1 MRKLM
6 NLVLDLLFPPRCPFC
21 STLLKEYEHD
31 LCRRCRKEL
40 PWTRAGATIQRFR
53 HVESCVSPLF
63 YEGSV
68 RESLLRFKFSGL
80 YSYASAYAELMRQ
93 TLQES
98 DLSFERI
105 TWVPVSEKRLK
116 KRGYDQGKLLA
127 EEISR
132 LTEKPCE
139 RLLIKT
145 SDNPAQSSLKSA
157 EDRKKNV
164 KGVYRPTDLA
174 SINGKEILL
183 VDDIA
188 TTGATLNECARV
200 LKQAGAKEVNA
211 VTVARSRYDR

>member
-1 MRKLM
+1 M
-6 NLVLDLLFPPRCPFC
+6 
-21 STLLKEYEHD
+21 
-31 LCRRCRKEL
+31 
-40 PWTRAGATIQRFR
+40 
-53 HVESCVSPLF
+53 
-63 YEGSV
+63 
-68 RESLLRFKFSGL
+68 
-80 YSYASAYAELMRQ
+80 
-93 TLQES
+93 
-98 DLSFERI
+98 
-105 TWVPVSEKRLK
+105 
-116 KRGYDQGKLLA
+116 LA

>member
-21 STLLKEYEHD
+21 RVILKDYEQA
-31 LCRRCRKEL
+31 LCRSCRKEL
-40 PWTRAGATIQRFR
+40 PWTRGSAQIQQFR
-53 HVESCVSPLF
+53 HVESCVSPLY

-68 RESLLRFKFSGL
+68 RDSLLRYKFAGL
-80 YSYASAYAELMRQ
+80 FRYASDYAELMKQ
-93 TLQES
+93 ALEENTLAF
-98 DLSFERI
+98 DVI
-105 TWVPVSEKRLK
+105 TWVPVSEKRMK